1 MMRPGC
7 LYKIVWLI
15 SFTALLLTGC
25 RGGTPKTEFYTLSAI
40 SKTQANT
47 NIAATRQPASV
58 GVGPVDIPEVLDRPQ
73 IVTRTSPNK
82 LHIDEFH
89 RWAGRLDEDVARVV
103 AENIAVLLPT
113 EQVAVYPWDVNF
125 KPDYQV
131 TLDILQFEGRMGK
144 DVILEVL
151 WRVID
156 GQKRTTL
163 YTKKSLVQE
172 PLADEDYETLVVTKS
187 RIIESFSKII
197 IKKLNNLIIKN

>member
-1 MMRPGC
+1 M
-7 LYKIVWLI
+7 
-15 SFTALLLTGC
+15 
-25 RGGTPKTEFYTLSAI
+25 
-40 SKTQANT
+40 
-47 NIAATRQPASV
+47 
-58 GVGPVDIPEVLDRPQ
+58 
-73 IVTRTSPNK
+73 
-82 LHIDEFH
+82 
-89 RWAGRLDEDVARVV
+89 
-103 AENIAVLLPT
+103 
-113 EQVAVYPWDVNF
+113 
-125 KPDYQV
+125 
-131 TLDILQFEGRMGK
+131 QFEGRMGK